1 MNTES
6 TFWFG
11 DTILRLDKILA
22 VQHNT
27 NSENNLKPSNYVF
40 VTLDTSDGT
49 TIEVEFKDFEHA
61 SDSIQNLK
69 QEWENYLYEQRK
81 SK

>member
-22 VQHNT
+22 IQHNT
-27 NSENNLKPSNYVF
+27 NSENNLKPSNYVY
-40 VTLDTSDGT
+40 VTLDTDNGI
-49 TIEVEFKDFEHA
+49 TIEVEFFSFEHA
-61 SDSIQNLK
+61 SDSVQNLK
-69 QEWENYLYEQRK
+69 QEWDNYLYEQK
-81 SK
+81 KLK